1 MLTID
6 ALKEYGANVDEGLG
20 RCMGNEA
27 LYLKLVNTI
36 PNEKNFDALKRSLDV
51 HDLEAAFDAAHALKG
66 ITGNLALTPL
76 YEPIV
81 EITELLRTKQDI
93 DYSDK
98 LAVIL
103 ESRDKL
109 KSISYNLL

>member
-36 PNEKNFDALKRSLDV
+36 PNEKNFEALKKSLEN
-51 HDLEAAFDAAHALKG
+51 HDLDAAFDAAHALKG

-76 YEPIV
+76 YDPIV
-81 EITELLRTKQDI
+81 EITELLRSRQDM
-93 DYSDK
+93 DYNDK

-103 ESRDKL
+103 DSRDKL
-109 KSISYNLL
+109 GSLI

>member
-36 PNEKNFDALKRSLDV
+36 PSEKNFETLKKSLDNN
-51 HDLEAAFDAAHALKG
+51 DLESAFDAAHALKG

-76 YEPIV
+76 YDPIV
-81 EITELLRTKQDI
+81 EITELLRARKEM
-93 DYSDK
+93 DYSEK

-109 KSISYNLL
+109 GDLI

>member
-6 ALKEYGANVDEGLG
+6 ALREYGANVDEGLG

-36 PNEKNFDALKRSLDV
+36 PTEKNFETLKKSLDNN
-51 HDLEAAFDAAHALKG
+51 DLESAFDAAHALKG

-76 YEPIV
+76 YDPIV
-81 EITELLRTKQDI
+81 EITELLRARKEM
-93 DYSDK
+93 DYSEK

-109 KSISYNLL
+109 GDLI

>member
-6 ALKEYGANVDEGLG
+6 ALREYGANVDEGLG

-36 PNEKNFDALKRSLDV
+36 PTEKNFETLKKSLDNN
-51 HDLEAAFDAAHALKG
+51 DLESAFDAAHALKG

-76 YEPIV
+76 YDPIV
-81 EITELLRTKQDI
+81 EITELLRARKEM
-93 DYSDK
+93 DYSEK
-98 LAVIL
+98 LGVIL

-109 KSISYNLL
+109 GDLI

>member
-6 ALKEYGANVDEGLG
+6 ALREYGANVDEGLG

-36 PNEKNFDALKRSLDV
+36 PSEKNFETLKKSLDNN
-51 HDLEAAFDAAHALKG
+51 DLESAFDAAHALKG

-76 YEPIV
+76 YDPIV
-81 EITELLRTKQDI
+81 EITELLRARKEM
-93 DYSDK
+93 DYSEK
-98 LAVIL
+98 LGVIL

-109 KSISYNLL
+109 GAMI